1 MALKVKVLEQSFGKL
16 SLIKPSLQLASIKNY
31 LMILPRLVPCL
42 LIQTWKCKKKSCS
55 GLYR

>member
-1 MALKVKVLEQSFGKL
+1 MALKVKVLEQSFGQLKPHGTKFAASFYEKL
-16 SLIKPSLQLASIKNY
+16 FDDF
-31 LMILPRLVPCL
+31 PRLVPCL